1 MNITKE
7 NFIPNQD
14 KEIQK
19 LLKNISKK
27 SKKFADKNGGEWYQ
41 DLETV
46 LSDLKE
52 IDNFLK

>member
-1 MNITKE
+1 MSLG
-7 NFIPNQD
+7 IPYMGS
-14 KEIQK
+14 K
-19 LLKNISKK
+19 KK
-27 SKKFADKNGGEWYQ
+27 SKKFADKNVGEWYQ